1 MVWALPYGKLHHLLQ
16 IILRNKHI
24 YAVIYYVIFNMGLD
38 NLIRSLFSSLVVQFY
53 ALDMGV
59 LIPVSIHSLPAFF
72 G

>member
-1 MVWALPYGKLHHLLQ
+1 MEKLHPLLQ